1 MSSDDSRRFRI
12 VSFWRRQKG
21 NWRIL
26 VTSRMFNRLFD
37 RLTEQYASIYIMSL
51 GADPVQL
58 GSVNSIAGLARTT
71 ISVPIGWLHDRYSLR
86 KILLA
91 GAGLLALVPL
101 IYGLSVD
108 WITIIPAVLLA
119 QVAGRAGDCGPSC
132 DVCLEDKDRAT
143 GRAFCEG
150 LTGGFS
156 MIAPMMAAFLITL
169 FGGINADGIRPL
181 YYIQFAARLTL
192 FVFVFTQ
199 IAEIRGS
206 VKATGKSSFV
216 DDFREVFRRGTAPK
230 RWIAFWSI
238 GMFTTGMMAPFRYPF
253 AHKIKGADEFIIGAM
268 SCSSILVEALLGY
281 YTGRLA
287 DRIGRKKIF
296 YIMTPLFCLSNL
308 LLVFASTPWVLVLS
322 GALSAFRLLIHFTV
336 EGVMRAELVPID
348 CIGRW
353 RAILLLFG
361 GLTSLPAPFLGGIF
375 WNFNPF
381 YVFLIPTSIELL
393 IRVPLL
399 ATIPETRKMR
409 V

>member
-1 MSSDDSRRFRI
+1 MSSDYSLRFEI
-12 VSFWRRQKG
+12 VSFWKRQRRDWKVIVT
-21 NWRIL
+21 WR
-26 VTSRMFNRLFD
+26 TFNRFFD

-58 GSVNSIAGLARTT
+58 GSVNSIAALARTM
-71 ISVPIGWLHDRYSLR
+71 ISVPIGWLHDKYSLR
-86 KILLA
+86 KILLT
-91 GAGLLALVPL
+91 GIGLLAIVPL
-101 IYGLSVD
+101 IYGLSPN
-108 WITIIPAVLLA
+108 WFMIIPAILLA
-119 QVAGRAGDCGPSC
+119 QIAGRAGDCGPSC
-132 DVCLEDKDRAT
+132 DVCLEDGDRAT

-156 MIAPMMAAFLITL
+156 IIAPVTAASLIAL
-169 FGGINADGIRPL
+169 LGGMNVDGIRPL

-192 FVFVFTQ
+192 FVFVFLQ
-199 IAEIRGS
+199 ITEIRGS
-206 VKATGKSSFV
+206 NQANNKSNFV
-216 DDFREVFRRGTAPK
+216 EDFGEVFKRGIAPK

-238 GMFTTGMMAPFRYPF
+238 GTFTTSMMAPFRYPF
-253 AHKIKGADEFIIGAM
+253 AYEIKGADEFIIGWMA
-268 SCSSILVEALLGY
+268 SSAVLLEALLGY

-296 YIMTPLFCLSNL
+296 YVMTPLFCLSNL
-308 LLVFASTPWVLVLS
+308 LLVLSPSPLVLILS
-322 GALSAFRLLIHFTV
+322 GALSAFRMLIHFVV

-361 GLTSLPAPFLGGIF
+361 GLTSIPAPFLGGIF
-375 WNFNPF
+375 WRLDPS

-399 ATIPETRKMR
+399 ATIPETRQMR
-409 V
+409 